1 MAQQSVDLL
10 VIENVSKSFDG
21 RCVLKDVSAKL
32 STGKILGLI
41 GKSAAGK
48 SVLIHM
54 LRGSE
59 EYAPDSGRVIY
70 NVNRCKKCG
79 DLDLPFPGV
88 KCSKCGGETETL
100 AVDFWSLK
108 TDDPLRQAVKGH
120 IAIMLQRTFALF
132 GDMTVVENVMEAIPA
147 DVQGDDRI
155 NKAIEMLKLVNM
167 THRTTHIARDL
178 SGGEK
183 QRVVMARQL
192 AKEPLFFLADEPT
205 GTLDPTTAEIVHKGL
220 IDYVREKNIC
230 MVFASHWPEAIDRMA
245 DEAILLEG
253 GNVVNQGE
261 PKKVTAEFMKDYHFE
276 KTEHSELGE
285 PLIVLDNAAKHY
297 FSVVRGVVKA
307 VDGVSFDIKEREV
320 FALVGYSG
328 AGKTTTSRMIA
339 GMTPAT
345 SGSVKIRIGD
355 DWVDMSESGFAG
367 KGRAT
372 PYIGFLHQEYTLY
385 PFDTVLQN
393 LSTCIGMKMPA
404 ELAKVKAIQVLQS
417 VGFEKQ
423 NIEKLLYSYPDS
435 LSVGECQRIAFAQ
448 VLIKEPRIIILD
460 EPTGTMD
467 PITKTIIAKSV
478 IRARETLGETFIVVS
493 HDMDFVLNCS
503 DRAAFMKG
511 GKVVSIGK
519 PDEVLEEFAM
529 EPPKVNDHEAEDGK
543 ASQLRGVQGV
553 DGTRCRRRTRP
564 EGHNLRVR
572 KGRRGHSHGSRTQ
585 AHHQARV
592 RDHVRAQGG
601 GYRHQRARCE
611 RGIRRPRRR
620 ARRDHGFLLR
630 TRPHRGGQDPAVQG
644 RADPPGQ
651 RAQPHRVQGEAHPQE
666 RGHPRHHRRAVP
678 RGLRGLRG
686 HRMQDEVRHAAGGQD
701 PDQRRD
707 RGDRHGR
714 RQRGHH
720 PPGQA
725 GRDRLQGAVHAAG
738 G

>member
-1 MAQQSVDLL
+1 MAQESVDLL

-79 DLDLPFPGV
+79 DLDLPIKGA
-88 KCSKCGGETETL
+88 KCCKCGGETETL

-108 TDDPLRQAVKGH
+108 VDDPLRQAVKGH

-155 NKAIEMLKLVNM
+155 NRAIDMLKLVNM

-230 MVFASHWPEAIDRMA
+230 MVFASHWPEAIERMA
-245 DEAILLEG
+245 DEAILLDA
-253 GNVVNQGE
+253 GNVVKQGE
-261 PKKVTAEFMKDYHFE
+261 PKEVTTEFMKDYHFE
-276 KTEHSELGE
+276 KTQHGDLGD

-307 VDGVSFDIKEREV
+307 VDGVTFDIKEREV

-328 AGKTTTSRMIA
+328 
-339 GMTPAT
+339 
-345 SGSVKIRIGD
+345 
-355 DWVDMSESGFAG
+355 DMSESGFAG

-404 ELAKVKAIQVLQS
+404 ELAKVKAIQVLMS
-417 VGFEKQ
+417 VGFEKEH
-423 NIEKLLYSYPDS
+423 IEKLLYTYPDS

-511 GKVVSIGK
+511 GKVVAIGK

-529 EPPKVNDHEAEDGK
+529 EPV
-543 ASQLRGVQGV
+543 
-553 DGTRCRRRTRP
+553 P
-564 EGHNLRVR
+564 EG
-572 KGRRGHSHGSRTQ
+572 
-585 AHHQARV
+585 
-592 RDHVRAQGG
+592 
-601 GYRHQRARCE
+601 E
-611 RGIRRPRRR
+611 
-620 ARRDHGFLLR
+620 
-630 TRPHRGGQDPAVQG
+630 
-644 RADPPGQ
+644 
-651 RAQPHRVQGEAHPQE
+651 
-666 RGHPRHHRRAVP
+666 
-678 RGLRGLRG
+678 
-686 HRMQDEVRHAAGGQD
+686 
-701 PDQRRD
+701 
-707 RGDRHGR
+707 
-714 RQRGHH
+714 
-720 PPGQA
+720 
-725 GRDRLQGAVHAAG
+725 
-738 G
+738 